1 MVSSDVEYGSLAV
14 TGSGKLT
21 LAGSGR
27 IATSSVTVS
36 SGVALVVN
44 GRLDS
49 TSIAVASGGAVDL
62 VNSRDAHSLSVAG
75 TGINN
80 SGAVY
85 CSESDIVDE
94 NNSPFVTNITLAA
107 DAMVNAD
114 FAWGIIAQNDDKA
127 YLNLGTNKLTIK
139 GTNSFL
145 MARSEV
151 HGSGAIEIADG
162 AALKPVKASP
172 NSIFDATCTIKSGGR
187 LDVAKTATFKDLVCE
202 EGGGI
207 SVSPGNNLCIRNQGT
222 MTVRGT
228 VDVRGNLYLGTSYTD
243 TANLE
248 VGGAVNVHNGGELGV
263 SGRGYIKQIPGTQGK
278 VNISNSG
285 RVIYEYCDDPWMA
298 EYGDVFAGTGE
309 LALLRRMQHTWRLRR
324 RNVLGRT
331 GTRVGRQNPLRRMV

>member
-62 VNSRDAHSLSVAG
+62 VNSRDAHSLSIAG

-107 DAMVNAD
+107 DATVNAD

-145 MARSEV
+145 MARSDSSSSLDISLARSITL
-151 HGSGAIEIADG
+151 SGT
-162 AALKPVKASP
+162 PASL
-172 NSIFDATCTIKSGGR
+172 AT
-187 LDVAKTATFKDLVCE
+187 AM
-202 EGGGI
+202 
-207 SVSPGNNLCIRNQGT
+207 P
-222 MTVRGT
+222 
-228 VDVRGNLYLGTSYTD
+228 
-243 TANLE
+243 
-248 VGGAVNVHNGGELGV
+248 
-263 SGRGYIKQIPGTQGK
+263 
-278 VNISNSG
+278 
-285 RVIYEYCDDPWMA
+285 
-298 EYGDVFAGTGE
+298 
-309 LALLRRMQHTWRLRR
+309 
-324 RNVLGRT
+324 
-331 GTRVGRQNPLRRMV
+331 

>member
-62 VNSRDAHSLSVAG
+62 VNSRDAHSLSIAG

-139 GTNSFL
+139 GTWTLSGKWAELFRAWAGMDTVVVFAYYPERDNMTGHECQFAITGEKHVHR
-145 MARSEV
+145 AREQLRT
-151 HGSGAIEIADG
+151 DG
-162 AALKPVKASP
+162 LY
-172 NSIFDATCTIKSGGR
+172 
-187 LDVAKTATFKDLVCE
+187 
-202 EGGGI
+202 
-207 SVSPGNNLCIRNQGT
+207 Q
-222 MTVRGT
+222 MTVKM
-228 VDVRGNLYLGTSYTD
+228 
-243 TANLE
+243 E
-248 VGGAVNVHNGGELGV
+248 EL
-263 SGRGYIKQIPGTQGK
+263 
-278 VNISNSG
+278 
-285 RVIYEYCDDPWMA
+285 
-298 EYGDVFAGTGE
+298 
-309 LALLRRMQHTWRLRR
+309 
-324 RNVLGRT
+324 
-331 GTRVGRQNPLRRMV
+331 